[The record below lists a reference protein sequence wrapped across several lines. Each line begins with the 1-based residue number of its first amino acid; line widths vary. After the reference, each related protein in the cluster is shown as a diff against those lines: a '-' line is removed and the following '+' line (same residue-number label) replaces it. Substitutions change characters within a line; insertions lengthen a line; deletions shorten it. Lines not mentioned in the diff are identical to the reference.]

1 MLHYSSRRDVL
12 NDIKN
17 GKLTAEAG
25 IRLLGELQEDILKP
39 DASRKK
45 EAILEQTIE
54 YIKSLTAEELRIPKE
69 RIKPKHNMEDY
80 GIDSV
85 MVVSLTRRL
94 ENDFGELSKTIFF
107 ECQTLQEVA
116 E

>member
-39 DASRKK
+39 DALGKRKRFWNR
-45 EAILEQTIE
+45 Q
-54 YIKSLTAEELRIPKE
+54 
-69 RIKPKHNMEDY
+69 
-80 GIDSV
+80 
-85 MVVSLTRRL
+85 
-94 ENDFGELSKTIFF
+94 
-107 ECQTLQEVA
+107 
-116 E
+116 

>member
-1 MLHYSSRRDVL
+1 M
-12 NDIKN
+12 
-17 GKLTAEAG
+17 
-25 IRLLGELQEDILKP
+25 GELQEDILKP

-94 ENDFGELSKTIFF
+94 ENDFGELSKTIFLSVKPYRKW
-107 ECQTLQEVA
+107 QSILLSIISND
-116 E
+116 

>member
-69 RIKPKHNMEDY
+69 RI
-80 GIDSV
+80 G
-85 MVVSLTRRL
+85 
-94 ENDFGELSKTIFF
+94 
-107 ECQTLQEVA
+107 
-116 E
+116 